1 MTNCTKYDKIKTI
14 KITKEQKGGEHM
26 VWQEMSY
33 RTYTQTSYDI
43 EPEVWDDIYE
53 PSLDIWISWILETG
67 EDTNATE

>member
-1 MTNCTKYDKIKTI
+1 
-14 KITKEQKGGEHM
+14 M